1 MIDFEAQIVK
11 EMWSIMQTS
20 GLGLYIILINA
31 TWDDSEESETK
42 DVKECGEKLLK

>member
-11 EMWSIMQTS
+11 EMWSVMQIS
-20 GLGLYIILINA
+20 GPGLDMILITA

-42 DVKECGEKLLK
+42 DVKECGERLLK